1 MCKRFGISSFQ
12 GTCICHCYHICI
24 YCAYVKFSQLYFIW
38 HWFHL
43 NLTWIV
49 CCKAELY
56 QSIERLLTLGMC
68 VSFSE
73 AINGTHFVLSM
84 LVDDLFIR
92 LFNVRIFR
100 LWKIIACTLCT
111 HVKWKESLSEF
122 PFARKIYSGK
132 HCVDAVKTESEC
144 ICEWIKPGMLQHITF
159 TNIKTRKISIFK
171 MTM

>member
-1 MCKRFGISSFQ
+1 MQKIWNIIISRHVYMSLLS
-12 GTCICHCYHICI
+12 YLHILCLCQI
-24 YCAYVKFSQLYFIW
+24 
-38 HWFHL
+38 
-43 NLTWIV
+43 
-49 CCKAELY
+49 
-56 QSIERLLTLGMC
+56 QSIVLHLTLISLEFNMNCLLQSWTIPVNWKISYIGYVC
-68 VSFSE
+68 FFSE

>member
-1 MCKRFGISSFQ
+1 MSLLS
-12 GTCICHCYHICI
+12 YLHILCLCQI
-24 YCAYVKFSQLYFIW
+24 
-38 HWFHL
+38 
-43 NLTWIV
+43 
-49 CCKAELY
+49 
-56 QSIERLLTLGMC
+56 QSIVLHLTLISLEFNMNCLLQSWTIPVNWKTSYIGHVC
-68 VSFSE
+68 VFFSE

>member
-1 MCKRFGISSFQ
+1 MSLLS
-12 GTCICHCYHICI
+12 YLHILCLCQI
-24 YCAYVKFSQLYFIW
+24 
-38 HWFHL
+38 
-43 NLTWIV
+43 
-49 CCKAELY
+49 
-56 QSIERLLTLGMC
+56 QSIVLHLTLISLEFNMNCLLQSWTIPVNWKTSYIGYVC
-68 VSFSE
+68 FFSE